1 MESGFRRRMPWCAA
15 SGLVLGSLLLTGCAT
30 GPNANPRDPMEP
42 FNRGVYGFNEA
53 LDKAVIKLV
62 ATAYKAVTPQPV
74 RSGVGNFFAN
84 LEDAWSTVNSV
95 LQFKPQSALENF
107 MRFTVNSTL
116 GLAGVI
122 DIASDMRIERHPED
136 FGQTLGRWGMG
147 PGPFVVL
154 PLFGPSTLR
163 DTVALP
169 VDFKGDIVAN
179 VEHVATRNSLKVLNL
194 VDIRAAYLNASS
206 VIEDAAL
213 DKYSFTRDAFLQRRQ
228 YSVFDGN
235 PPDEEVKELPLA
247 K

>member
-1 MESGFRRRMPWCAA
+1 
-15 SGLVLGSLLLTGCAT
+15 
-30 GPNANPRDPMEP
+30 
-42 FNRGVYGFNEA
+42 
-53 LDKAVIKLV
+53 
-62 ATAYKAVTPQPV
+62 
-74 RSGVGNFFAN
+74 
-84 LEDAWSTVNSV
+84 
-95 LQFKPQSALENF
+95 
-107 MRFTVNSTL
+107 
-116 GLAGVI
+116 
-122 DIASDMRIERHPED
+122 
-136 FGQTLGRWGMG
+136 MG